1 MYTDSGNGLK
11 YCEICGNELEADAG
25 QCPFCGAAAE
35 VYLPRHGPQHRVVNL
50 ERGMP
55 LADQALARL
64 ARELEQASSDGCRVL
79 TLIHGYG
86 SSGRGGI
93 IRQDVRAQLQYLKDR
108 GVINDLF
115 PGEDFSSRSG
125 SGRQLLRRFPFLR
138 KHSDLNRANPG
149 ITLVVI

>member
-55 LADQALARL
+55 LADLALARL
-64 ARELEQASSDGCRVL
+64 ARELEQAGSDGCRVL

>member
-1 MYTDSGNGLK
+1 MVGK
-11 YCEICGNELEADAG
+11 YCEICGNEIEVDVVK
-25 QCPFCGAAAE
+25 CPFCGAATE
-35 VYLPRHGPQHRVVNL
+35 VSLPRHGPRHRVVNL

-55 LADQALARL
+55 LADQAIARL
-64 ARELEQASSDGCRVL
+64 TRELEQAGSDGCLVL

-86 SSGRGGI
+86 SSGQGGI
-93 IRQDVRAQLQYLKDR
+93 IRQEVRAQLQYLKDR
-108 GVINDLF
+108 GVINDLL

-138 KHSDLNRANPG
+138 RHSDLNQANPG

>member
-1 MYTDSGNGLK
+1 MVGK
-11 YCEICGNELEADAG
+11 YCEICGNEIEADVVK
-25 QCPFCGAAAE
+25 CPFCGAATE
-35 VYLPRHGPQHRVVNL
+35 ISLPRQVPQHRVVNL

-55 LADQALARL
+55 FADQAMARFS
-64 ARELEQASSDGCRVL
+64 RELEQAGSDGCLVL

-86 SSGRGGI
+86 SSGRGGV
-93 IRQDVRAQLQYLKDR
+93 IRQEVRAQLQYLKDM
-108 GVINDLF
+108 GVINDLL

-149 ITLVVI
+149 VTLVVI

>member
-1 MYTDSGNGLK
+1 MVVK
-11 YCEICGNELEADAG
+11 YCEICGNEIEVDVVK
-25 QCPFCGAAAE
+25 CPFCGAATE
-35 VYLPRHGPQHRVVNL
+35 VSLSRHGPRHRVVNL

-55 LADQALARL
+55 LADQAMARL
-64 ARELEQASSDGCRVL
+64 ARELEQAGFDGCRIL

-93 IRQDVRAQLQYLKDR
+93 IRQKVRVQLRYLKDR
-108 GVINDLF
+108 GIINDLL

-125 SGRQLLRRFPFLR
+125 SGRQFLRRFPFLR
-138 KHSDLNRANPG
+138 RHSDLNRANPG

>member
-1 MYTDSGNGLK
+1 MQDSVRSAALPQRYISPGTVHK
-11 YCEICGNELEADAG
+11 VEKDAMDE
-25 QCPFCGAAAE
+25 QAI
-35 VYLPRHGPQHRVVNL
+35 
-50 ERGMP
+50 RGFAVF
-55 LADQALARL
+55 LGS
-64 ARELEQASSDGCRVL
+64 ELEQAGSDGCRVL